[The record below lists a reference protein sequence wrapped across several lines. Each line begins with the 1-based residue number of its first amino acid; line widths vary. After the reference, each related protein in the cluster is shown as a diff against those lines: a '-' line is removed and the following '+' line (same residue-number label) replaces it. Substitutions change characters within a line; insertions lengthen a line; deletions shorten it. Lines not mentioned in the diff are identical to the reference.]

1 MTRSALAVAGVAA
14 LGLAAAGCGSSNNK
28 QSSAPATT
36 AAPATT
42 QATQSTPTP
51 APKTS
56 QAVTIAETEYKLTP
70 AHPTAKAGSVNVVA
84 KNAGAIVH
92 TLEVEGHGVEKKTAD
107 IAAGGSA
114 TLKVNLKPG
123 TYKIYCTISGHRKLG
138 MDGTLVVS

>member
-14 LGLAAAGCGSSNNK
+14 LGLAATGCGSDNKK

-36 AAPATT
+36 ATP
-42 QATQSTPTP
+42 QSTPAPTP
-51 APKTS
+51 APKTGGT
-56 QAVTIAETEYKLTP
+56 VTIAETEYKLTP
-70 AHPTAKAGSVNVVA
+70 AHPTAKAGSVSVVA

-92 TLEVEGHGVEKKTAD
+92 TLEVEGPGVEKKTAD
-107 IAAGGSA
+107 IAAGSSA

-123 TYKIYCTISGHRKLG
+123 TYKIYCTIPGHRKLG

>member
-14 LGLAAAGCGSSNNK
+14 LGLAAAGCGSDNKK

-36 AAPATT
+36 AAPTPT
-42 QATQSTPTP
+42 QTQSTPAP
-51 APKTS
+51 APKTGA
-56 QAVTIAETEYKLTP
+56 AVTIAETEYKLTP

-92 TLEVEGHGVEKKTAD
+92 TLEVEGNGVEKKTAD
-107 IAAGGSA
+107 IQAGASA